1 MAKLVIL
8 KSILD
13 SYYDNMIEKST
24 THKYIRR
31 VPKSSGKGYN
41 YFYPSDFKKPIKAL
55 LSFFGMKEETINNA
69 YKNNNIQE
77 AYGVTKQGFAQHV
90 LEYLTNRKTWNTF
103 FANKENRERYKI
115 PEKPV
120 KATETV
126 KVTEKEIVGGKT
138 TEKITVEEKET
149 QEKNFKS
156 TWNRSLMRK
165 VYSMYNAIP
174 EDKAENKPGIDSIK
188 VGDTVSYN
196 GRTGKVTK
204 DFENGMVF
212 ISFENGGM
220 GRFAVKDLQKMNLT
234 ADEVTETATEN
245 AVEQNVNGTNEA
257 IQEEIKETETIKDNP
272 YLSVGAE
279 IIKDHQSNLDN
290 IRNSYDEKKKNYIF
304 SNEVIPNL
312 IRIALRTAV
321 KTSDT
326 IDEVPQKTE
335 LIVDAIKQNM
345 PEEEQKLFLDYD
357 YNSLAQIEWSASGK
371 GKVQPVE
378 KPGYNKVERA
388 AITILY
394 QRIKKEN
401 PEFRDYQI
409 YEKIKETVPD
419 LDKKGDLLKTMTV
432 VKNLIFDKKLV
443 PDVVNYIQENEIKET
458 AAEEHENRSQAMM
471 GNQNARKYGNL
482 SDEANEIIASQNLN
496 VNADGVVQPSEEDR
510 QKSADFW
517 KKNENKN
524 YKFQKDQYGNTY
536 IIMDGLDEYF
546 YDKDGNRVDGAA
558 FVHERTYHDEYIPEE
573 PNITIKHPGMY
584 NDTIYLTPEMKEK
597 MKAGVTDYQPVNT
610 SYVKPEKDTI
620 REDYIDLQDEKT
632 QDKLKNRTYQM
643 NKLYDMAKK
652 TGIQVMEYTG
662 GMMSNHGKITH
673 VVLPI
678 GVKDQNSEQGMFID
692 KTDKVLV
699 DYAKYLSNTVEPET
713 RSERKNVNLTEAE
726 KNILA
731 LAYQYEKRFDPT
743 MSNLWYIDK
752 VKEKMPEL
760 ANKVDNWGEIQDKDV
775 TTLSEG
781 DIAEIRE
788 HAKQVDKEEKKND
801 SLDYYVSGDGMWI
814 NKYLRNPEQFEKENG
829 KLSDEDK
836 QIIEEL
842 RNQTNSETITDKKLY
857 RSVDAKAVFGDISD
871 LDFDNLV
878 ATIVYDNKDKPV
890 VDKAQELI
898 SAALNK
904 EITEKGF
911 MSTTKDKE
919 IAENWDGFTGSNKDV
934 VLELNIPDGMKGKDM
949 AAYEVED
956 DEQKEVL
963 LPDNVDYKITEI
975 TKGENGKILIK
986 ADVLGVHGNHI
997 AMLGNQNA
1005 RKDGLTQDEADSLE
1019 YYVQDAGYTYLNDKL
1034 RGVDETPMEE
1044 HHKKAI
1050 ENIDNVIARNT
1061 VKEKN
1066 LYRGIGGNVI
1076 FPEMNPY
1083 EHRLMELY
1091 FSNKAAYD
1099 SLPNDNWFDGVKYTN
1114 AKDNVERYIKEINGK
1129 TFSDKGFVSTSK
1141 NIKDTNVFTDSHK
1154 NPVIIEFENIPENT
1168 HGVDLSQFK
1177 EGREFRDENEVL
1189 LHRDLNYKITGMKNF
1204 GGKIV
1209 LTAEIIPESEEE
1221 KRQNRSEAMMG
1232 NDNAAGERA
1241 KKPQT
1246 EKAMKKEE
1254 KKLEKARTEAG
1265 LPKPQMFERTSTID
1279 DSTWDPN
1286 SENYRFRDTG
1296 YIAGARKE
1304 QAALYITRS
1313 AKEGTRVNAKEVD
1326 WNGIE
1331 ENPRTAEKLIVKS
1344 NIFGEVDWNGLKE
1357 KGMSGSAAFLIDRI
1371 YASAGTKPDEN
1382 SPDARHNYVIAL
1394 NGLRDRFEDCKTVED
1409 VLNTLSEIKDEIRGE
1424 YMEIKESPKYLEIQS
1439 KRKELRNIAWAKK
1452 DELDSLSEQGRK
1464 NYDVAYQKVVE
1475 KFIEKGK
1482 KEKKIHWNARVSR
1495 YNIPKEYE
1503 DVFGKETKDLYKNA
1517 YAPWEKAVADF
1528 KAELKARGVPEE
1540 DFYETNFNGQKHDVS
1555 WYDLWRITPEMK
1567 EYNKLGEE
1575 LDKYIEGMKVVVSK
1589 KNPLLEAWK
1598 TLGSRFINLS
1608 NSDSFAQ
1615 HRYDCKKGKYDDW
1628 SWTEKDVT
1636 VREKKQA
1643 KEKKV
1648 FNFLVA
1654 ETVER
1659 KGGRNIDITS
1669 TADLKKSFNLR
1680 DVQSGNWVLKDPE
1693 SAEFHVR
1700 NAARA
1705 FADLADITGIPDN
1718 KISLNGRLAMAFG
1731 ARGTG
1736 NAGGSTAM
1744 AHYEHE
1750 ERVINLTKFKGGG
1763 CLGHEWFHAFDNLI
1777 TCAMN
1782 GDNASDIF
1790 LTNKYSNLTP
1800 ATKSLV
1806 LEYLKYKNSN
1816 DWSAEYQR
1824 KKIARKLAD
1833 KNFDVKQLDKPQ
1845 TDLQIKVQNA
1855 FDDLVKAMTTGTS
1868 SIKSAV
1874 IYSDKDYKDMLSTMS
1889 DSNLKLQR
1897 DMYASGRRSKPNLS
1911 VVIADAGSLE
1921 KAVDMINE
1929 RYGDTTD
1936 KTLLR
1941 NKSEWVRLAAAY
1953 YDRNPNGNKFGNRLV
1968 VNSGKVGS
1976 QFLADAFDLDENGEH
1991 KDYWSTTHE
2000 MAARA
2005 FSAYIE
2011 DTLMEQ
2017 GRKNDYLA
2025 YASDNKFYTDGR
2037 PYPEGEERKRINAAF
2052 KKLFEVV
2059 RENNAI
2065 EKAIMISDMPD
2076 FIVKGGR
2083 FLIRK

>member
-1 MAKLVIL
+1 ME
-8 KSILD
+8 
-13 SYYDNMIEKST
+13 SYYDNLIEKST

-31 VPKSSGKGYN
+31 VPKSTGKGYN
-41 YFYPSDFKKPIKAL
+41 YFYPEDFKKPLKAL
-55 LSFFGMKEETINNA
+55 LSFFGMKEDKIDKA
-69 YKNNNIQE
+69 YENNNINQ
-77 AYGVTKQGFAQHV
+77 AYGVTKQSFAQHV

-103 FANKENRERYKI
+103 FANKANRDKYKV
-115 PEKPV
+115 PEKAGV
-120 KATETV
+120 KEKETV
-126 KVTEKEIVGGKT
+126 KVSEKVIEGGKT
-138 TEKITVEEKET
+138 VEKVTEQVTET
-149 QEKNFKS
+149 KEKNFKS
-156 TWNRSLMRK
+156 SWNRSLMRK
-165 VYSMYNAIP
+165 IYSMYNSVP
-174 EDKAENKPGIDSIK
+174 EDKTENKAGIDTIK
-188 VGDTVSYN
+188 VGDSVSYN
-196 GRTGKVTK
+196 GRVGKVTK

-212 ISFENGGM
+212 INFENGGM
-220 GRFAVKDLQKMNLT
+220 GRFAVKDLQKMDVT
-234 ADEVTETATEN
+234 SDEVTESTELN
-245 AVEQNVNGTNEA
+245 AAEQNVNGTNEA
-257 IQEEIKETETIKDNP
+257 VQEEVKIEENKTPEKAVEFIKENVFEDYMNHLNELMADEKASFKPDTLEQFKETMEQWADANDISFTDSLGRDRN
-272 YLSVGAE
+272 AE
-279 IIKDHQSNLDN
+279 T
-290 IRNSYDEKKKNYIF
+290 RNSKEIVELMKKNGDWDDF
-304 SNEVIPNL
+304 
-312 IRIALRTAV
+312 
-321 KTSDT
+321 
-326 IDEVPQKTE
+326 
-335 LIVDAIKQNM
+335 IKNAY
-345 PEEEQKLFLDYD
+345 EEYL
-357 YNSLAQIEWSASGK
+357 
-371 GKVQPVE
+371 
-378 KPGYNKVERA
+378 
-388 AITILY
+388 
-394 QRIKKEN
+394 
-401 PEFRDYQI
+401 
-409 YEKIKETVPD
+409 
-419 LDKKGDLLKTMTV
+419 
-432 VKNLIFDKKLV
+432 
-443 PDVVNYIQENEIKET
+443 
-458 AAEEHENRSQAMM
+458 NRSQGMM

-482 SDEANEIIASQNLN
+482 SEEANEIIEKQNLN
-496 VNADGVVQPSEEDR
+496 VNADGVVQPSEEDK
-510 QKSADFW
+510 QKSAEFW
-517 KKNENKN
+517 NNNKN
-524 YKFQKDQYGNTY
+524 KKYKFQKDQYGNTY
-536 IIMDGLDEYF
+536 LIMDGLDEYF
-546 YDKDGNRVDGAA
+546 YDADGNRVDGAA

-584 NDTIYLTPEMKEK
+584 NDTIYLTSEMKAAMNEGK
-597 MKAGVTDYQPVNT
+597 TDYQPVDS
-610 SYVKPEKDTI
+610 SYVKPEKETI
-620 REDYIDLQDEKT
+620 IENFLDLQSENDK
-632 QDKLKNRTYQM
+632 DKLKNETYSM
-643 NKLYDMAKK
+643 GKIYDMAKK
-652 TGIQVMEYTG
+652 TGINLVPVSG
-662 GMMSNHGKITH
+662 IMSNKGPVVSAVVPWGTKDYMNGDH
-673 VVLPI
+673 VYLDKKQEKLLKPYISYIMEKVIPTEKVE
-678 GVKDQNSEQGMFID
+678 VKNELEKWQKNF
-692 KTDKVLV
+692 
-699 DYAKYLSNTVEPET
+699 LSAAFMAMKKEN
-713 RSERKNVNLTEAE
+713 
-726 KNILA
+726 
-731 LAYQYEKRFDPT
+731 PT
-743 MSNLWYIDK
+743 MADIWYIEQLKNK
-752 VKEKMPEL
+752 VPQL
-760 ANKVDNWGEIQDKDV
+760 ANKVTDWSEITNNPDWEMTAEDIQKVRDFAQGKD
-775 TTLSEG
+775 TETET
-781 DIAEIRE
+781 
-788 HAKQVDKEEKKND
+788 KND
-801 SLDYYVSGDGMWI
+801 AIDNYVSGNGMWI
-814 NKYLRNPEQFEKENG
+814 NKYLRNPEQYEKENG
-829 KLSDEDK
+829 KLTDEDK
-836 QIIEEL
+836 QLIEEM
-842 RNQTNSETITDKKLY
+842 RTQVNSETVKDKKLY
-857 RSVDAKAVFGDISD
+857 RAVDASAVFGNISD
-871 LDFDNLV
+871 LEFDNLV
-878 ATIVYDNKDKPV
+878 AKVVYDNKDKIV
-890 VDKAQELI
+890 NDSADKFI
-898 SAALNK
+898 NAAMDK
-904 EITEKGF
+904 TVTEKGF

-919 IAENWDGFTGSNKDV
+919 IAENWDGFTGSNKEV
-934 VLELNIPDGMKGKDM
+934 VLELNIPDGMNGKDLT
-949 AAYEVED
+949 AYDVEGE
-956 DEQKEVL
+956 EQKEVL
-963 LPDNVDYKITEI
+963 LPENVDYQIKEI
-975 TKGENGKILIK
+975 TKGENGKILVK

-1019 YYVQDAGYTYLNDKL
+1019 YYVQDAGYTYINDKL
-1034 RGVDETPMEE
+1034 RGVDETPMEK
-1044 HHKKAI
+1044 HHKKAV

-1114 AKDNVERYIKEINGK
+1114 AKDNVEKYIKGINGK
-1129 TFSDKGFVSTSK
+1129 TFTDKGFVSTSK

-1177 EGREFRDENEVL
+1177 EGREFKAENEVL

-1204 GGKIV
+1204 GGKVV
-1209 LTAEIIPESEEE
+1209 LTAEILPETEEE
-1221 KRQNRSEAMMG
+1221 KHKNRSDAMLG

-1286 SENYRFRDTG
+1286 SEDYRFRDTG

-1313 AKEGTRVNAKEVD
+1313 AKEGVRVNVKEVD

-1344 NIFGEVDWNGLKE
+1344 NIFGEVDWNGLRE

-1371 YASAGTKPDEN
+1371 YASAGAKPDEN

-1409 VLNTLSEIKDEIRGE
+1409 VLNTLSEIKDEINGE

-1439 KRKELRNIAWAKK
+1439 KRKELRDIAYAKK
-1452 DELDSLSEQGRK
+1452 DELDGLSEQGSK

-1482 KEKKIHWNARVSR
+1482 KEKKLRWNTRVSR

-1503 DVFGKETKDLYKNA
+1503 EAFANETKDLYKNA
-1517 YAPWEKAVADF
+1517 YAPWKKAVEDF
-1528 KAELKARGVPEE
+1528 KKELKAKGVPEE
-1540 DFYETNFNGQKHDVS
+1540 DFHYEVDSYRSDAVNGKTKMDVS
-1555 WYDLWRITPEMK
+1555 WYDLWKIMPEMK
-1567 EYNKLGEE
+1567 EFRKLGDE
-1575 LDKYIEGMKVVVSK
+1575 LDKYVEGQKVVVGM

-1598 TLGSRFINLS
+1598 TLGSKFINITR
-1608 NSDSFAQ
+1608 SDTFAQ
-1615 HRYDCKKGKYDDW
+1615 HRYDCKKGKYDNW
-1628 SWTEKDVT
+1628 EWAEKEVT
-1636 VREKKQA
+1636 VKVKKQS
-1643 KEKKV
+1643 KERKV

-1654 ETVER
+1654 ETIER
-1659 KGGRNIDITS
+1659 KGGRNVDITS
-1669 TADLKKSFNLR
+1669 TADLKKAFNLR

-1705 FADLADITGIPDN
+1705 FADLADITGIPDD

-1744 AHYEHE
+1744 AHYEFE

-1763 CLGHEWFHAFDNLI
+1763 CLGHEWFHAFDNLL
-1777 TCAMN
+1777 TCAMG
-1782 GDNASDIF
+1782 GDNAASVF

-1816 DWSAEYQR
+1816 DWSAEYQKR
-1824 KKIARKLAD
+1824 KIAKKLAD
-1833 KNFDVKQLDKPQ
+1833 KNFDVKKLDEPQ

-1855 FDDLVKAMTTGTS
+1855 FDELVKAMTTGTTN
-1868 SIKSAV
+1868 IKSAV
-1874 IYSDKDYKDMLSTMS
+1874 VYSDKDYKDMLYTMS
-1889 DSNLKLQR
+1889 DTNIKLQR
-1897 DMYASGRRSKPNLS
+1897 DMYAAGRRSKPSL
-1911 VVIADAGSLE
+1911 VIDIADAGSLD
-1921 KAVDMINE
+1921 KAVDKINE
-1929 RYGDTTD
+1929 RYAGTTD
-1936 KTLLR
+1936 KSLLK

-1953 YDRNPNGNKFGNRLV
+1953 YDRNPSGNKLGNRLV
-1968 VNSGKVGS
+1968 VNSGNVGS

-2011 DTLMEQ
+2011 DTLEEQ

-2025 YASDNKFYTDGR
+2025 YKSDNKYYDGGR
-2037 PYPEGEERKRINAAF
+2037 LYPEGEERKRINAAF